1 MTTWA
6 PSVTPNDVIRH
17 SQGPWEDH
25 KYVKVVDGKYYYPD
39 GYTEGR
45 TVSDL
50 KGSSDSKKSDSN
62 KATKSDYSKDDSD
75 FDDKNY
81 SSKNAI
87 GNTEFYGF
95 KGKDGR
101 NVIVMEDKKWSLPE
115 GTEIDSKLKK
125 RLEKV
130 SEEIEERRKNGE
142 KISADEWNKLV
153 DDAIN
158 GTSSKKTSSSSKK
171 TSSSKSS
178 SKTVKEKDSVAR
190 AYGKSIVKS
199 MKEKQKAKEKERRRR
214 QNVIDRKAYLNHTDL
229 IWQPSITASDIICHH
244 GIEGQR
250 WGKRNG
256 PPYPLTA
263 GAHSPEEKRAKYQR
277 SINRN
282 EKRALRLR
290 KRAAKLNIKANRK
303 ATRAIKRGNVKKF
316 MRSEKIKLKASKLEL
331 KASRKEEYANKLRTK
346 LNNLDAAT
354 MSKGANIYEG
364 LKKKMTREEKKAYK
378 QRMKNLKKARE
389 VREKN
394 KKEAAK
400 KEEIL
405 RKGSAKD
412 IAKIKDKLTSDD
424 YKRVFDRLDNENK
437 LEQRINQ
444 NVKTGKE
451 RYNDIVSM
459 LSTTANAAQ
468 NAVNLYNN
476 VAKTYN
482 TFNKKSKKLPV
493 IGEKDDS
500 FQKML
505 INKANV
511 DTLVKNRNKLNGDEL
526 AKALA
531 RLKTEDSL
539 DKYYKD
545 KLEERIKK

>member
-1 MTTWA
+1 MWK
-6 PSVTPNDVIRH
+6 PSVTPSDVIRH

-25 KYVKVVDGKYYYPD
+25 KYVKVVDGKYYYPNNYED
-39 GYTEGR
+39 GR

-50 KGSSDSKKSDSN
+50 KGKASDSN
-62 KATKSDYSKDDSD
+62 KSTKSEYSKDDSD

-101 NVIVMEDKKWSLPE
+101 NVILMEDKKWTLPE

-142 KISADEWNKLV
+142 KVTGDEWNKLV
-153 DDAIN
+153 EDAIN
-158 GTSSKKTSSSSKK
+158 GTSGKKSSSGSKKTSSKSSKE
-171 TSSSKSS
+171 S
-178 SKTVKEKDSVAR
+178 KDSSAR
-190 AYGKSIVKS
+190 LYTKSILKS
-199 MKEKQKAKEKERRRR
+199 MKDKRKAKEKERKRR
-214 QNVIDRKAYLNHTDL
+214 QNVIDRKAYLNHTSSMWKPT
-229 IWQPSITASDIICHH
+229 ISSDELYHH
-244 GIEGQR
+244 GILGMR
-250 WGKRNG
+250 WGHRNG

>member
-1 MTTWA
+1 MWK
-6 PSVTPNDVIRH
+6 PSVTPSDVI
-17 SQGPWEDH
+17 E
-25 KYVKVVDGKYYYPD
+25 
-39 GYTEGR
+39 
-45 TVSDL
+45 
-50 KGSSDSKKSDSN
+50 
-62 KATKSDYSKDDSD
+62 
-75 FDDKNY
+75 
-81 SSKNAI
+81 
-87 GNTEFYGF
+87 
-95 KGKDGR
+95 
-101 NVIVMEDKKWSLPE
+101 
-115 GTEIDSKLKK
+115 
-125 RLEKV
+125 
-130 SEEIEERRKNGE
+130 
-142 KISADEWNKLV
+142 
-153 DDAIN
+153 
-158 GTSSKKTSSSSKK
+158 
-171 TSSSKSS
+171 
-178 SKTVKEKDSVAR
+178 
-190 AYGKSIVKS
+190 
-199 MKEKQKAKEKERRRR
+199 
-214 QNVIDRKAYLNHTDL
+214 
-229 IWQPSITASDIICHH
+229 HH
-244 GIEGQR
+244 GIMGMHWGQ
-250 WGKRNG
+250 RNG

-277 SINRN
+277 SIAYN

-303 ATRAIKRGNVKKF
+303 AARAIKRGNVKKF

-412 IAKIKDKLTSDD
+412 VAKIKDQLTSDD

-459 LSTTANAAQ
+459 LSTTASAAQ

-511 DTLVKNRNKLNGDEL
+511 DTVVKNRNKLNGDEL